1 MLRKT
6 SFENKS
12 INRVNIYIRR
22 LVLNKNDIRNEYQFN
37 WIYANEWK
45 FKYNERKSIIFWN
58 VDFEFILKKKKNR
71 AFESIQEICSV
82 YPMVRCSVS
91 WSETVL
97 QALGHCHGR
106 KLALEMAKVF
116 CPSTNCRPSFAI
128 HAFPV
133 ISSFH

>member
-1 MLRKT
+1 M

-58 VDFEFILKKKKNR
+58 VDSEFILKKKSCIRVDSRNLFRISDGTLFGKLIR
-71 AFESIQEICSV
+71 DRLAGSRPLSRQEIG
-82 YPMVRCSVS
+82 P
-91 WSETVL
+91 WN
-97 QALGHCHGR
+97 G
-106 KLALEMAKVF
+106 
-116 CPSTNCRPSFAI
+116 
-128 HAFPV
+128 
-133 ISSFH
+133 

>member
-12 INRVNIYIRR
+12 INRVNIYNW

-58 VDFEFILKKKKNR
+58 VDSEFILKKNR

-82 YPMVRCSVS
+82 YPMVGCSVS

-97 QALGHCHGR
+97 QALGHCHDR